1 MPSIRIATF
10 NLEELDEQPTAATG
24 PAVVAGAPAGVAGAP
39 AGVAGAPAA
48 VAGAPAA
55 VAVAAASTVKPSR
68 KPTLQE
74 RKRIMVP
81 QLERIGADILCLQ
94 EVHAQRS
101 KGQPFELR
109 ALDDLI
115 KGTYLE
121 NFHRAHTKD
130 AQGEPNA
137 FRNLVVLS
145 RYRILEQ
152 ELIDERQRRPLYKP
166 VTATKDDGT
175 PLDGEAE
182 PIFWER
188 PILRVK
194 VDLGKNGELHL
205 FNVHM
210 KSKIPK
216 SIKGQ
221 IVNPNARYQV
231 FKTASAWAEGLFI
244 SSMERLGQAVEAR
257 IAIDKIFNAAD
268 GQKDKDPLIAICGD
282 FNAENDEIP
291 LKALCA
297 PTEEIANK
305 ALLNRIMIPC
315 ERNVPESSRYSL
327 FHMGHGEMIDH
338 ILVSR
343 GMFGLFRG
351 TEIHNEALP
360 DESGP
365 FRSDDQFPESDHAPV
380 VAKFEVPFELPK

>member
-1 MPSIRIATF
+1 MPRIRLATF

-39 AGVAGAPAA
+39 AGVA
-48 VAGAPAA
+48 
-55 VAVAAASTVKPSR
+55 VAAASKTTVKPSR

-81 QLERIGADILCLQ
+81 QLERIGADILCVQ

-101 KGQPFELR
+101 TGQRRELR

-121 NFHRAHTKD
+121 NFDRAHTKD

-145 RYRILEQ
+145 RYKILEQ
-152 ELIDERQRRPLYKP
+152 EVIDERQRRPLYKP

-221 IVNPNARYQV
+221 IVNPSARYKV

-257 IAIDKIFNAAD
+257 MAIDKIFNAAD
-268 GQKDKDPLIAICGD
+268 GQKNKDPLIAICGD

-297 PTEEIANK
+297 PMEEIGNK
-305 ALLNRIMIPC
+305 DLLNRIMIPC

-343 GMFGLFRG
+343 GMFGCFRG
-351 TEIHNEALP
+351 TEVHNEALP

-380 VAKFEVPFELPK
+380 VAEFEVPFALPK

>member
-1 MPSIRIATF
+1 
-10 NLEELDEQPTAATG
+10 
-24 PAVVAGAPAGVAGAP
+24 
-39 AGVAGAPAA
+39 
-48 VAGAPAA
+48 
-55 VAVAAASTVKPSR
+55 
-68 KPTLQE
+68 
-74 RKRIMVP
+74 MVP
-81 QLERIGADILCLQ
+81 QLERIGADIICLQ
-94 EVHAQRS
+94 EVHAQQS
-101 KGQPFELR
+101 KGQPSELR

-121 NFHRAHTKD
+121 NFHRAHTKGKE
-130 AQGEPNA
+130 GEPFR

-145 RYRILEQ
+145 RYRILELEQ
-152 ELIDERQRRPLYKP
+152 IDERQRRPLYKP

-221 IVNPNARYQV
+221 IVNPHARYKV
-231 FKTASAWAEGLFI
+231 FKTASAWAEGLFM

-257 IAIDKIFNAAD
+257 IAIDKIFNAAA

-282 FNAENDEIP
+282 FNSENDEIP
-291 LKALCA
+291 LKAICA

-305 ALLNRIMIPC
+305 DLLNRIMIPC
-315 ERNVPESSRYSL
+315 ERNVPEPSRYSL

-343 GMFGLFRG
+343 ALFGLFRG
-351 TEIHNEALP
+351 AEIHNEALP